1 MYFATVKAPCPIE
14 YRQAKGYPRGSWGI
28 ERNRMPA
35 RSAVAKPRQRA
46 KYPDPPLGRSERE
59 RSFLEFEQALIC
71 ASEAFYR
78 FAGIILGTEGKA
90 ANLTG
95 HENVILQQLM
105 YLPKPRSVSDLSRFT
120 NRDDIS
126 NIQYSLRKL
135 ALAGLIEK
143 VPGTANRDTRYRPT
157 AAGRALTEAMVNRRR
172 ELLINPSTNLKDVE
186 AQLRAATAAM
196 SLLTGLYDHVSR
208 VLTGRF

>member
-1 MYFATVKAPCPIE
+1 
-14 YRQAKGYPRGSWGI
+14 
-28 ERNRMPA
+28 MPA
-35 RSAVAKPRQRA
+35 RKAAAKAGAVE
-46 KYPDPPLGRSERE
+46 KYPDPPLGRTERE
-59 RSFLEFEQALIC
+59 REFLEFEQALIC

-78 FAGIILGTEGKA
+78 FAGIILGPEGKTH
-90 ANLTG
+90 NLTG

-105 YLPKPRSVSDLSRFT
+105 FLPKPRSVSDLSRFT

-135 ALAGLIEK
+135 AAAGLIEK
-143 VPGTANRDTRYRPT
+143 VPGTANR
-157 AAGRALTEAMVNRRR
+157 ALTEAMVQRRR
-172 ELLINPSTNLKDVE
+172 ELLIDPSANLKDVE

-208 VLTGRF
+208 VLSGRF

>member
-14 YRQAKGYPRGSWGI
+14 YRHAKGYPRGSWGI

-35 RSAVAKPRQRA
+35 RSAVANPRQRA

-59 RSFLEFEQALIC
+59 RSFLEFEQPLIC

-78 FAGIILGTEGKA
+78 FAGIILGAEGNA

-135 ALAGLIEK
+135 TAAGLIEK
-143 VPGTANRDTRYRPT
+143 VPGSTNRDTRYQPT
-157 AAGRALTEAMVNRRR
+157 AKGRKLTDELVAIRR
-172 ELLINPSTNLKDVE
+172 ELLIGPSSNLSDIE
-186 AQLRAATAAM
+186 AQLKSAATAL
-196 SLLTGLYDHVSR
+196 SLLTGLY
-208 VLTGRF
+208 